1 MGGLDSLP
9 AMYADVVRGE
19 LNVKEVH
26 FGAAADEYIDYI
38 VKPQLRTLGPK
49 YGKALGAIR
58 KHFAE
63 VSGREI
69 VRVVRSG
76 AKYCFDAN
84 GQPVELEESD
94 LLIEPVQKEGF
105 AVEVEGD
112 LAVIIDTHLT
122 PELEEEG
129 NVREIVSKVQT
140 MRKEAGFEVTDH
152 IRIFVAE
159 GAEVEAIAARNA
171 GSIAADT
178 LAESVETGRLAG
190 YTKQW
195 DINGKQAV
203 FGVEKVEA

>member
-1 MGGLDSLP
+1 M
-9 AMYADVVRGE
+9 
-19 LNVKEVH
+19 
-26 FGAAADEYIDYI
+26 
-38 VKPQLRTLGPK
+38 
-49 YGKALGAIR
+49 
-58 KHFAE
+58 
-63 VSGREI
+63 
-69 VRVVRSG
+69 
-76 AKYCFDAN
+76 
-84 GQPVELEESD
+84 
-94 LLIEPVQKEGF
+94 
-105 AVEVEGD
+105 EVEGD

-171 GSIAADT
+171 GSIATDT

>member
-1 MGGLDSLP
+1 M
-9 AMYADVVRGE
+9 
-19 LNVKEVH
+19 
-26 FGAAADEYIDYI
+26 
-38 VKPQLRTLGPK
+38 
-49 YGKALGAIR
+49 
-58 KHFAE
+58 
-63 VSGREI
+63 
-69 VRVVRSG
+69 
-76 AKYCFDAN
+76 
-84 GQPVELEESD
+84 
-94 LLIEPVQKEGF
+94 
-105 AVEVEGD
+105 EVEGD